1 MPTCNN
7 YGNITTKKENQ
18 NIINYEYDNRFR
30 LIKYKNEEIEYDQE
44 SLLPKRCT
52 IKKENGII
60 ESVIDYTWVTN
71 RLTQIIKTSGNNIT
85 KIEFEYD
92 QEGRRTSKQ
101 VTQNNIE
108 RYRYEYIYF
117 NNILKYERRKENT
130 ILQYEIEYL
139 YDENSNIYGFIYRK
153 NQLIEKYLYKKD
165 LTFANAS
172 CLISCIVIS
181 TPLVISEGNADI
193 LKDVR
198 SGVTLS
204 DKKSDVTYPL

>member
-1 MPTCNN
+1 MKIASRVLIKSEIDAHFNSVTDLI
-7 YGNITTKKENQ
+7 NIKKYNKEGLLLEELVGENTHIYSYDTQ
-18 NIINYEYDNRFR
+18 DKIIKEKINEEEINYTYD
-30 LIKYKNEEIEYDQE
+30 KE

-71 RLTQIIKTSGNNIT
+71 RLLQLTQTKDNNIT

-92 QEGRRTSKQ
+92 QEGRRISKQ

-165 LTFANAS
+165 
-172 CLISCIVIS
+172 
-181 TPLVISEGNADI
+181 I
-193 LKDVR
+193 LGLLDER
-198 SGVTLS
+198 NEEIA
-204 DKKSDVTYPL
+204 TY